1 MISRLAL
8 ASINH
13 VLMQNGW
20 ALERLSRFS
29 GKTVRFDIAPFSISC
44 TILPDGRLGLSE
56 GEADAQ
62 CIIPPSLLPRLALQ
76 DELAY
81 REIEGTGDTALLSEI
96 LFLSRNLRW
105 DAAEDLSHATGD
117 IVAERIVQAVK
128 SIEIGS
134 SFLSLAQ
141 ATSEYL
147 TEENPVIA
155 KPGHLRAYSAEI
167 DELRDDAA
175 RLEARIK
182 RLEGN

>member
-29 GKTVRFDIAPFSISC
+29 GKTVRLDVAPFSISS
-44 TILPDGRLGLSE
+44 TILPDGRLGQAE

-62 CIIPPSLLPRLALQ
+62 CIIPPSLLPRLALH
-76 DELAY
+76 DEPAY
-81 REIEGTGDTALLSEI
+81 REIEGTGDAALLSEI
-96 LFLSRNLRW
+96 LFLSRNLKW
-105 DAAEDLSHATGD
+105 DAAEDLSHAIGD
-117 IVAERIVQAVK
+117 IAAERIVQTAK
-128 SIEIGS
+128 SIEFGS
-134 SFLSLAQ
+134 TFFSLAQ

-155 KPGHLRAYSAEI
+155 KPVHLRAYSEEI
-167 DELRDDAA
+167 DELRDAAA

-182 RLEGN
+182 RLEEN